1 MLITSRMSRAVTVTW
16 HCTFTLQYTYAHH
29 MMHIH
34 LPRQQRLTHAI
45 YTCIWAAHAPTR
57 LSLTPYLWHFL
68 QEAMTKT
75 FEELIELANKF
86 FSSLPPPPSPNSEQA
101 DRGSRYDNDSGVVP
115 GSTGSATPDSVSR
128 VEVASTLG
136 RPAQTTVMR
145 PTPTRTVTTSH

>member
-1 MLITSRMSRAVTVTW
+1 MQKPHTHTHTRTRTRAFEHPV
-16 HCTFTLQYTYAHH
+16 HPSTL
-29 MMHIH
+29 
-34 LPRQQRLTHAI
+34 
-45 YTCIWAAHAPTR
+45 
-57 LSLTPYLWHFL
+57 LTPYLQHFFHCL

-86 FSSLPPPPSPNSEQA
+86 FSSLPPPPSLNSEQT

-145 PTPTRTVTTSH
+145 PTPTRTVTTAH